1 MIKSNNSNPLT
12 RFFACLAVPAIAFV
26 LLAFSEKEYV
36 VQISPGENVTDTIP
50 AKKNGMIRDDTRP
63 FTIVDG
69 EEDTDTKPLI
79 LVDGEEV
86 PEIKSL
92 KPDEIASIS
101 VLKGGKAMDF
111 YASRGKNGVIL
122 ITTKKGVSIKNES
135 RLFKIDTATYFLHKD
150 KIFPVDNSIN
160 PNQKKP
166 FSLPYKP
173 LYIVDG
179 EEVPNIDHIN
189 PSEIESISVIKNES
203 AKNFGEKGKNGV
215 VMITMKKE
223 AK

>member
-1 MIKSNNSNPLT
+1 MIKRNFSNPLT
-12 RFFACLAVPAIAFV
+12 GFFACLAIPATAF
-26 LLAFSEKEYV
+26 LLMAFSEKEYIV
-36 VQISPGENVTDTIP
+36 LESPGKIVTDTIP
-50 AKKNGMIRDDTRP
+50 SKKHGMVRDDDTRP
-63 FTIVDG
+63 LTLFDG
-69 EEDTDTKPLI
+69 EEDTNTKPLI

-92 KPDEIASIS
+92 KPDDIASIS

-122 ITTKKGVSIKNES
+122 ITTKKGVNIQNES
-135 RLFKIDTATYFLHKD
+135 RLFKIDTTPYFLHEG
-150 KIFPVDNSIN
+150 KIFPVDSSIN

-179 EEVPNIDHIN
+179 EEVSNIDHIN
-189 PSEIESISVIKNES
+189 PSEIESISVLKNES
-203 AKNFGEKGKNGV
+203 AKVFGEKGKNGV

-223 AK
+223 